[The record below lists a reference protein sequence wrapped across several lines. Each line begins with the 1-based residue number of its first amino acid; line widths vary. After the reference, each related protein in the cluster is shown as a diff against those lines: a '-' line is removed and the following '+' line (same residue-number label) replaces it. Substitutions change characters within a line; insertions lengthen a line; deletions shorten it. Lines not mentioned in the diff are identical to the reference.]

1 MSGSGEEVLDLPN
14 ELSKRDE
21 QGMLKILGRFDQQL
35 EQALEIGQE
44 VKIPAG
50 GQPVEKVVLCGMGG
64 SAIGGDLLR
73 AYLGQD
79 MKVPFLVN
87 RNYTLPGFVDANT
100 LVLVAS
106 YSGQTEETLSSFA
119 QAQEAGA
126 RVICLT
132 SGGTLGQLAQE
143 HGVPCARIPEGYPP
157 RSALGFCSVPFL
169 VCLAHLGLV
178 ADRSAELRRSIE
190 LVREKIQNYGPLSS
204 ISENLAKSL
213 AFSLK
218 GRIPIIYG
226 SDSHLEMVAVRWR
239 GQFSE
244 NGKQLAYSS
253 TLPEMNHNEIEGWTH
268 PPSLLRQLVPIFLRD
283 RDDHPKTQA
292 RIDVT
297 GGLLSEKVDSTFEY
311 WTEGR
316 SWIDRLWSL
325 ILLGDYAS
333 VYLAFLNQVDPTPVK
348 TIERLKIR
356 LKELA

>member
-1 MSGSGEEVLDLPN
+1 MASLKEILDLPN
-14 ELSKRDE
+14 ELSKRDP
-21 QGMLKILGRFDQQL
+21 QGMLEILGRFDQQL
-35 EQALEIGQE
+35 EQALQIGQE
-44 VKIPAG
+44 VTIPPG
-50 GQPVEKVVLCGMGG
+50 GQPIEKVLLCGMGG

-79 MKVPFLVN
+79 MKLPFLVN
-87 RNYTLPGFVDANT
+87 RNYSLPGFVDART

-106 YSGQTEETLSSFA
+106 YSGQTEETLSSYA

-126 RVICLT
+126 SVICLT

-157 RSALGFCSVPFL
+157 RSALGFCAIPFL
-169 VCLAHLGLV
+169 VCLSRLGLSS
-178 ADRSAELRRSIE
+178 DRSGELRRSIE
-190 LVREKIQNYGPLSS
+190 LVRTKIQQYGPLSLT
-204 ISENLAKSL
+204 SENLAKSL
-213 AFSLK
+213 ALDLK
-218 GRIPIIYG
+218 NRIPIIYG
-226 SDSHLEMVAVRWR
+226 SDSHLDIVAIRWR

-244 NGKQLAYSS
+244 NGKQLAYSNA
-253 TLPEMNHNEIEGWTH
+253 LPEMNHNEIEGWTH
-268 PPSLLRQLVPIFLRD
+268 PPTLLRQLVPIFLRD
-283 RDDHPKTQA
+283 RDDHPKTQT

-297 GGLLSEKVDSTFEY
+297 RSLLSEKVDSALEY
-311 WTEGR
+311 WTDGE

-348 TIERLKIR
+348 IIERLKTR

>member
-1 MSGSGEEVLDLPN
+1 MSGSGREILDLPS
-14 ELSKRDE
+14 ELPERDP

-35 EQALEIGQE
+35 DRALEIGQE
-44 VKIPAG
+44 VTILPG
-50 GQPVEKVVLCGMGG
+50 GEPVEKVLLCGMGG
-64 SAIGGDLLR
+64 SAIGGDFLR

-79 MKVPFLVN
+79 IRVPFLVN
-87 RNYTLPGFVDANT
+87 RNYSLPGFVDTGT

-106 YSGQTEETLSSFA
+106 YSGQTEGTLSSYA
-119 QAQEAGA
+119 QAREKGA

-157 RSALGFCSVPFL
+157 RSALGFCSIPFL
-169 VCLAHLGLV
+169 VCLSRLGLV
-178 ADRSAELRRSIE
+178 ADRSEDLRRSIE
-190 LVREKIQNYGPLSS
+190 LVTEKIKNYGPLSA
-204 ISENLAKSL
+204 ISENPAKHLAL
-213 AFSLK
+213 SLK
-218 GRIPIIYG
+218 GQIPIIYG

-268 PPSLLRQLVPIFLRD
+268 PPTLLRQLVPIFLRD
-283 RDDHPKTQA
+283 REDHPKTQA

-297 GGLLSEKVDSTFEY
+297 RDLLSEKVDSTLEY
-311 WTEGR
+311 WTDGE

-333 VYLAFLNQVDPTPVK
+333 VYLAFLNQIDPTPVK
-348 TIERLKIR
+348 IIERLKTR

>member
-1 MSGSGEEVLDLPN
+1 MASLKEILDLPN
-14 ELSKRDE
+14 ELSKRDP
-21 QGMLKILGRFDQQL
+21 QGMLDILGRFDQQL
-35 EQALEIGQE
+35 EQALQIGQE
-44 VKIPAG
+44 VTIPPS
-50 GQPVEKVVLCGMGG
+50 GQPIEKVLLCGMGG

-79 MKVPFLVN
+79 MKLPFLVN
-87 RNYTLPGFVDANT
+87 RNYSLPGFVDART

-106 YSGQTEETLSSFA
+106 YSGQTEETLSSYA

-132 SGGTLGQLAQE
+132 AGGTLGQLTQE

-169 VCLAHLGLV
+169 VCLSRLGLLS
-178 ADRSAELRRSIE
+178 DRSGELRRSIG
-190 LVREKIQNYGPLSS
+190 LVRTKIKKYGPLSS
-204 ISENLAKSL
+204 ISENLAKNL
-213 AFSLK
+213 ALSLK
-218 GRIPIIYG
+218 DRIPIIYG
-226 SDSHLEMVAVRWR
+226 SYSHLDMVAIRWQ

-244 NGKQLAYSS
+244 NGKHLAYSNA
-253 TLPEMNHNEIEGWTH
+253 LPEMNHNEIEGWTH
-268 PPSLLRQLVPIFLRD
+268 PPTLLRQLVPIFLRD
-283 RDDHPKTQA
+283 RDDHPRNQT

-297 GGLLSEKVDSTFEY
+297 RGLLSEKVDSVLEY
-311 WTEGR
+311 WTDGE

-333 VYLAFLNQVDPTPVK
+333 VYLACLNQVDPTPVK
-348 TIERLKIR
+348 IIERLKTR

>member
-1 MSGSGEEVLDLPN
+1 MNSSGSDVLDLPN
-14 ELSKRDE
+14 ELSKRDR
-21 QGMLKILGRFDQQL
+21 QGMLEILGRFDQQL

-44 VKIPAG
+44 VTIPPG
-50 GQPVEKVVLCGMGG
+50 GQPVEKVLLCGMGG

-87 RNYTLPGFVDANT
+87 RNYSLPGFVDDST

-106 YSGQTEETLSSFA
+106 YSGQTEETLSSFS

-126 RVICLT
+126 RLICLT
-132 SGGTLGQLAQE
+132 SGGMLGRLAQE
-143 HGVPCARIPEGYPP
+143 HGVPCAQIPEGYPP
-157 RSALGFCSVPFL
+157 RSALGFCSIPFL
-169 VCLAHLGLV
+169 VCLSRLGLL
-178 ADRSAELRRSIE
+178 ADRSEELRRSIE
-190 LVREKIQNYGPLSS
+190 LVRRKIQDYCPSTS
-204 ISENLAKSL
+204 IAANPAKGLAI
-213 AFSLK
+213 SLK
-218 GRIPIIYG
+218 DRIPIIYG
-226 SDSHLEMVAVRWR
+226 SDSHLEMVAIRWR

-268 PPSLLRQLVPIFLRD
+268 PPKLLRQLVPIFLRD
-283 RDDHPKTQA
+283 RDDPSKTQA

-297 GGLLSEKVDSTFEY
+297 RGLLSEKVDSALEY
-311 WTEGR
+311 WTEGE

-333 VYLAFLNQVDPTPVK
+333 VYLAFLNQVDPTPVR
-348 TIERLKIR
+348 TIERLKTQ

>member
-1 MSGSGEEVLDLPN
+1 MNSSGNEVLDLPN
-14 ELSKRDE
+14 ELSERDQ

-35 EQALEIGQE
+35 EQALKIGQE
-44 VKIPAG
+44 VTIPPG
-50 GQPVEKVVLCGMGG
+50 GQPVEKVLLCGMGG

-79 MKVPFLVN
+79 VKVPFLVN
-87 RNYTLPGFVDANT
+87 RNYSLPGFVDAST

-119 QAQEAGA
+119 QAREAGA

-132 SGGTLGQLAQE
+132 SGGTLGQLAKE

-169 VCLAHLGLV
+169 VCLSRLGLLT
-178 ADRSAELRRSIE
+178 DRSGELRRSIE
-190 LVREKIQNYGPLSS
+190 PVRRKIQKYGPLSP

-213 AFSLK
+213 ALSLK
-218 GRIPIIYG
+218 DRIPIVYG
-226 SDSHLEMVAVRWR
+226 SDSHLEMVAIRWR

-253 TLPEMNHNEIEGWTH
+253 ALPEMNHNEIEGWTH
-268 PPSLLRQLVPIFLRD
+268 PPALLRQLVPIFLRD

-297 GGLLSEKVDSTFEY
+297 RGLLSEKVDSALEY
-311 WTEGR
+311 WTDGE

-348 TIERLKIR
+348 IIERLKTR
-356 LKELA
+356 LKEVA

>member
-1 MSGSGEEVLDLPN
+1 MSGSGKEVLDLPN
-14 ELSKRDE
+14 ELSKRDP
-21 QGMLKILGRFDQQL
+21 QGMLEILGRFDQQL
-35 EQALEIGQE
+35 ELALKIGQE
-44 VKIPAG
+44 VAVPAA
-50 GQPVEKVVLCGMGG
+50 GQPIEKVLLCGMGG

-87 RNYTLPGFVDANT
+87 RNYSLPGFVDAST

-157 RSALGFCSVPFL
+157 RAALGLCSIPFL
-169 VCLAHLGLV
+169 VCLSSLGLL
-178 ADRSAELRRSIE
+178 ADRSGELRGSIE
-190 LVREKIQNYGPLSS
+190 LVRDKIRNYGPLSATP
-204 ISENLAKSL
+204 ENAAKSL
-213 AFSLK
+213 ALSLMD
-218 GRIPIIYG
+218 RIPVVYG
-226 SDSHLEMVAVRWR
+226 SDSHLEMVAIRWR

-268 PPSLLRQLVPIFLRD
+268 PPNLLRQLVPIFLRD
-283 RDDHPKTQA
+283 RDDPPQTQA

-297 GGLLSEKVDSTFEY
+297 RSLLSEKVDSTFEY
-311 WTEGR
+311 WTDGE
-316 SWIDRLWSL
+316 SWIERLWSL

-333 VYLAFLNQVDPTPVK
+333 VYLAFLNQVDPTPV
-348 TIERLKIR
+348 TIIERLKTR